1 MCPVILYS
9 LEFKESD
16 SRKDKD
22 KIKMIK
28 IPGQEKERCQL
39 KSMLFLH
46 PCAIIHLRS
55 HLIRENCDKDMNI
68 LDWDSLKYK
77 TSVK

>member
-22 KIKMIK
+22 KIKINMIK
-28 IPGQEKERCQL
+28 IPGQEKERC
-39 KSMLFLH
+39 
-46 PCAIIHLRS
+46 
-55 HLIRENCDKDMNI
+55 
-68 LDWDSLKYK
+68 
-77 TSVK
+77 